1 MPETHWRPG
10 QLLGPHL
17 QLLSTSSS
25 LPSPQSRADVV
36 PLDPFPLGGVWGRV
50 AEENLCSAGVI
61 GLVTGG
67 GVDQWAGS
75 LGRIAAD
82 SDSEMDVTLSS
93 QSSDHPLR
101 DSSLLDKLVYSHPL
115 VRA

>member
-1 MPETHWRPG
+1 MV
-10 QLLGPHL
+10 
-17 QLLSTSSS
+17 
-25 LPSPQSRADVV
+25 SPQ
-36 PLDPFPLGGVWGRV
+36 PLPLGGVWGRV
-50 AEENLCSAGVI
+50 AEENLCDAGVI
-61 GLVTGG
+61 DLVTGG
-67 GVDQWAGS
+67 GVDQWVGS
-75 LGRIAAD
+75 PERIAAD